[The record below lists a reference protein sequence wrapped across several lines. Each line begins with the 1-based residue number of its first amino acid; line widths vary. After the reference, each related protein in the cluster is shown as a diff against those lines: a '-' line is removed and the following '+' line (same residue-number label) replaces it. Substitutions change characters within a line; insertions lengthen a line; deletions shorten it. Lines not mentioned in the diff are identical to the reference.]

1 MNIQDDDFDQH
12 SLLYP
17 AQQRPTGFFLRLY
30 QALFGT
36 SQDNEDRVIYL
47 DKSKP
52 PTAGTRVRNVVR
64 NQKYNFFTFIP
75 IVLYDQFKFFF
86 NMFFLLIALSQF
98 IESLKV
104 GFLFTYV
111 APLVLV
117 LTFTMIKEGYDD
129 IQRYRRDKEAN
140 STKYT

>member
-1 MNIQDDDFDQH
+1 
-12 SLLYP
+12 
-17 AQQRPTGFFLRLY
+17 
-30 QALFGT
+30 
-36 SQDNEDRVIYL
+36 
-47 DKSKP
+47 
-52 PTAGTRVRNVVR
+52 
-64 NQKYNFFTFIP
+64 
-75 IVLYDQFKFFF
+75 
-86 NMFFLLIALSQF
+86 MFFLLIALSQF